1 MATDAERIAAKS
13 VNKVAKKVN
22 KVQMSDFLHDNYLPY
37 AYYVIRNRALVGV
50 DGLKPVNRRILYDM
64 YVNKIFPSST
74 EVKANTIVGDVI
86 GKFHPHGPSGVSG
99 GLAHMAQKFNTRV
112 PLIAAHG
119 EVGLST
125 GDRAA
130 ADRYWEAKLTKPAM
144 ELLKELQYKA
154 LPLAP
159 SFDES
164 REEPMVLPVRWPS
177 TIINGTEGIAVGYAS
192 KIFPSNP
199 DEVMDVAIEML
210 KNPDMTVDEIMKI
223 MPGPDFPTG
232 GELIGVDGI
241 KDMYETGKGTFKVRG
256 KYKTSTLSR
265 GRTEISF
272 YELPFHVSAEQVS
285 ERIKKLKSE
294 GKLKEISSFKDLS
307 GRGIPVKY
315 NITLKS
321 GSNVLLVIKDLF
333 SNTPLETKFTS
344 NSIVL
349 KNGAPVLSGIVDLFK
364 QFLELRETC
373 TINRSQVQLDKDKE
387 DAHRLEGLATI
398 LLDIDKAVEII
409 RGADTS
415 EQANEELQTEFKI
428 DEEQANNILSMQLRR
443 LTKADRNEIQ
453 EKVAALHKDIDKI
466 TAMLADPEKIKAQII
481 EDLEDT
487 KKIISDPRRTTIVNK
502 TADDIKAEEKSAQ
515 KEIKAMHSSKS
526 IKFVQLGDGSLY
538 KSLDMPVNEVK
549 LPVRDTFE
557 IAADDDLFAV
567 MRDGTGIRIPAS
579 YIPFD
584 KKSDLSVLGLP
595 NPDDVVSFGKFNSSR
610 KDYGLLVFTTD
621 GRVNLM
627 NSKVSDSNKEFEI
640 IQLEG
645 DQKIAFAKWISQSD
659 AKKSILAITSDG
671 YGLRTSANLRVSSYG
686 TKGVAGMKVSDG
698 AKVVG
703 AMLVDDKD
711 VIVSLTS
718 SSIKSTAVSD
728 FSEKGRGGKGMILQK
743 LSKQSGLEITSVYG
757 GPDVLITDKLGNE
770 MSVPGVTDRAR
781 AGFKFPTLG
790 FVMGTNIQS
799 FSDIT
804 DNAN

>member
-22 KVQMSDFLHDNYLPY
+22 KVQMSNFLHENYLPY

-64 YVNKIFPSST
+64 YVNKIFPNST
-74 EVKANTIVGDVI
+74 EVKAQTIVGDVI
-86 GKFHPHGPSGVSG
+86 GKYHPHGDSGVSG
-99 GLAHMAQKFNTRV
+99 GLSHMAQKFNTRV
-112 PLIAAHG
+112 PLVYAHG

-125 GDRAA
+125 GDRPA

-154 LPLAP
+154 LPLTP

-177 TIINGTEGIAVGYAS
+177 TIVNGTEGIAVGYAS

-199 DEVMDVAIEML
+199 DEVMDVAMELL
-210 KNPDMTVDEIMKI
+210 KNPDMTVDEIMEI

-256 KYKTSTLSR
+256 KYKTNSLSR

-285 ERIKKLKSE
+285 NRIKALKSD

-321 GSNVLLVIKDLF
+321 GSNVLLVIKELF
-333 SNTPLETKFTS
+333 NNTPLETRFTS

-349 KNGAPVLSGIVDLFK
+349 KNGSPVLSGIKELFN
-364 QFLELRETC
+364 QFLDLRKTC
-373 TINRSQVQLDKDKE
+373 TENRSKVQLDKDKE
-387 DAHRLEGLATI
+387 DAHRLEGLLKV
-398 LLDIDKAVEII
+398 LLDIDKAIEII
-409 RGADTS
+409 RTAETS
-415 EQANEELQTEFKI
+415 EEANQQLQATFKI
-428 DEEQANNILSMQLRR
+428 DETQADNILSMQLRR
-443 LTKADRNEIQ
+443 LTKSDRTETQQKVNDLNKEID
-453 EKVAALHKDIDKI
+453 EI
-466 TAMLADPEKIKAQII
+466 TEMLSDPEKIKAQII
-481 EDLEDT
+481 KDLEET

-502 TADDIKAEEKSAQ
+502 TSDDIKAEEKNAQ

-526 IKFVQLGDGSLY
+526 IKFLQLGDGSLY
-538 KSLDMPVNEVK
+538 KSLDMPVNDVK
-549 LPVRDTFE
+549 LPVKDTFE

-579 YIPFD
+579 YVPFD
-584 KKSDLSVLGLP
+584 KKSDLSVLGIP
-595 NPDDVVSFGKFNSSR
+595 NYEDIVAFGKFNSSK

-640 IQLEG
+640 IKTEG
-645 DQKIAFAKWISQSD
+645 DQKIAFAKWISQAD
-659 AKKSILAITSDG
+659 TKKSIMAISSDG
-671 YGLRTSANLRVSSYG
+671 FAIRTSAKLRVSSYG
-686 TKGVAGMKVSDG
+686 TRGVSGMKINDG

-703 AMLVDDKD
+703 AMLVDNND
-711 VIVSLTS
+711 VIVSLTPN
-718 SSIKSTAVSD
+718 SIKSTAVSE

-743 LSKQSGLEITSVYG
+743 LSKQSGMEITSVYG
-757 GPDVLITDKLGNE
+757 GPNVLITDKLGNE

-790 FVMGTNIQS
+790 FVMGSNINT

-804 DNAN
+804 DNAK